1 MRAARFFWEGKA
13 VVKLTDETVM
23 TFGLHKG
30 QKLGDI
36 NAGYLLWL
44 LKELSDDF
52 RVNLFRYL
60 SENEEAL
67 RQEVGDDQ
75 EDAN

>member
-1 MRAARFFWEGKA
+1 MVR
-13 VVKLTDETVM
+13 LTDNTVM

-44 LKELSDDF
+44 LKELTDDF

-67 RQEVGDDQ
+67 REEVGDDQ
-75 EDAN
+75 ENAD